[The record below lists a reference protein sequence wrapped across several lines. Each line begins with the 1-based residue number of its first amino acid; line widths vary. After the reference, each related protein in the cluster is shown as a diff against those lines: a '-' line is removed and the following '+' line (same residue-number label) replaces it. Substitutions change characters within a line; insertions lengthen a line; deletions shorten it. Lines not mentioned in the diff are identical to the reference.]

1 MAWDV
6 GEAMPSYPYD
16 DSRLKRLSIDSFVM
30 PHKSLL
36 DLDTTLQSGQVFRWE
51 WDSGW
56 WWGVINRAA
65 FAIRPTEDGLFVRS
79 TLNSGE
85 AISALSDF
93 LRLGDDLDQIY
104 REVARDVYLERAVA
118 RYRGM
123 RLLRQDP
130 WECLVSFVCSQ
141 VSNIPK
147 IAKNLRSLVEKYGEP
162 VQLDAKTL
170 YIVPSPNVIARIG
183 VDAVRELGWGFRAKY
198 LVEIAERLVESNLDL
213 MSLRSVSYNEAKS
226 VLLKFKGVGEKVA
239 DCVLVFSLDKTEAF
253 PIDRWVWR
261 AMEEWYG
268 QNAKSRYPDVVA
280 WAQSKWGNNSAY
292 VQQYLFHYRRM
303 LG

>member
-1 MAWDV
+1 MAWGL
-6 GEAMPSYPYD
+6 GEAMSTYAYYGTT
-16 DSRLKRLSIDSFVM
+16 LKRGSIDSFVM
-30 PHKSLL
+30 PHQSQL
-36 DLDTTLQSGQVFRWE
+36 DLNTSLQSGQVFRWE
-51 WDSGW
+51 WDNGW

-65 FAIRPTEDGLFVRS
+65 FAIRPTEDGLCVRA
-79 TLNSGE
+79 TVNSRE
-85 AISALSDF
+85 AVSILGDF

-104 REVARDVYLERAVA
+104 RQVARDVYLKRAVT
-118 RYRGM
+118 RYHGM

-147 IAKNLRSLVEKYGEP
+147 ITKNLRALVEKYGEP
-162 VQLDAKTL
+162 VQLNAKTL
-170 YIVPSPNVIARIG
+170 YVMPSPNVIAQIG
-183 VDAVRELGWGFRAKY
+183 VDALRELGWGFRAKY
-198 LVEIAERLVESNLDL
+198 LIEIAETLVESNLDL

-239 DCVLVFSLDKTEAF
+239 DCVLVFSLDKLEAF
-253 PIDRWVWR
+253 PIDRWVRR

-268 QNAKSRYPDVVA
+268 QNSNSRYPDVVA

>member
-1 MAWDV
+1 
-6 GEAMPSYPYD
+6 MPSYPYD

-239 DCVLVFSLDKTEAF
+239 DCVLVFSLDKLEAF

>member
-1 MAWDV
+1 MAWNV
-6 GEAMPSYPYD
+6 GEAIPSYPYD
-16 DSRLKRLSIDSFVM
+16 DPRLKRRSIDSFVM
-30 PHKSLL
+30 PHKSQL
-36 DLDTTLQSGQVFRWE
+36 DLDTPLQSGQGFCWE

-85 AISALSDF
+85 AISVLSDF

-147 IAKNLRSLVEKYGEP
+147 IAKNLRSLFEKYGEP
-162 VQLDAKTL
+162 VQLDAKRSTL
-170 YIVPSPNVIARIG
+170 
-183 VDAVRELGWGFRAKY
+183 FR
-198 LVEIAERLVESNLDL
+198 
-213 MSLRSVSYNEAKS
+213 
-226 VLLKFKGVGEKVA
+226 
-239 DCVLVFSLDKTEAF
+239 
-253 PIDRWVWR
+253 
-261 AMEEWYG
+261 
-268 QNAKSRYPDVVA
+268 
-280 WAQSKWGNNSAY
+280 
-292 VQQYLFHYRRM
+292 HRM
-303 LG
+303 